1 MKLNKL
7 FLTVGLMGAVLTS
20 CEKELHKDAEL
31 DINVQTNEN
40 ITFDGKT
47 ITVKAGTPI
56 TFQLGGENDFLSFY
70 SGEAGKKYEYRD
82 RTEVDPNDIETSK
95 LTMKIRTDYGNTQA
109 LDFRI
114 MVSETFEGLSK
125 NNFEADSIQAK
136 KHEGWTVLKTR
147 EHINNP
153 DKSGPKLPNPTPIE
167 IDMKPYMGKRIAL
180 AIMYKYTNDEGKEVV
195 TATQTKLTFQEMMI
209 VNTMKDGSET
219 SLTANSFGFTPLNMM
234 HKHNLSDQKGM
245 TANRPYGTVTNNTSG
260 IWNMKDMNAF
270 FIHSSGGGS
279 VAKYSWLISNLLTV
293 NACTPDVAEG
303 IKNISQGVNSYKYTY
318 NTPGTYTA
326 TFVATNAKYTGI
338 NQVVRQYTIKV
349 NE

>member
-125 NNFEADSIQAK
+125 NNFEADSILAE

-153 DKSGPKLPNPTPIE
+153 DKPPASYHGTAVRNSLDLIKLMCDEYDGLPFLSE
-167 IDMKPYMGKRIAL
+167 IPHDLHQLINLLRGQYCRRFVEYEDIGITVEHL
-180 AIMYKYTNDEGKEVV
+180 ED
-195 TATQTKLTFQEMMI
+195 L
-209 VNTMKDGSET
+209 D
-219 SLTANSFGFTPLNMM
+219 PLL
-234 HKHNLSDQKGM
+234 H
-245 TANRPYGTVTNNTSG
+245 ANRY
-260 IWNMKDMNAF
+260 
-270 FIHSSGGGS
+270 
-279 VAKYSWLISNLLTV
+279 LL
-293 NACTPDVAEG
+293 
-303 IKNISQGVNSYKYTY
+303 Y
-318 NTPGTYTA
+318 NH
-326 TFVATNAKYTGI
+326 
-338 NQVVRQYTIKV
+338 VRIY
-349 NE
+349 